1 MSPALENYR
10 NNRLHEFKVNPSK
23 PGLQPPANVY
33 RTPKVNLDG
42 DSAGLSGLSKNYG
55 LSRNFTTKKNKS
67 LCLPKRSLNLR
78 NAK

>member
-23 PGLQPPANVY
+23 PGLQPLANVY

-42 DSAGLSGLSKNYG
+42 DSAGLSGLNKN
-55 LSRNFTTKKNKS
+55 
-67 LCLPKRSLNLR
+67 
-78 NAK
+78 